1 MTSPQI
7 DDLQNVRYQTSNVH
21 RYEKQKR
28 NRPKPRSEHSSR
40 HVLHSVR
47 PFCTASFL
55 VRRVPSSQ
63 HIIPATTAS
72 VDITLGAA
80 PDKVWKLITTFVA
93 LPLAINSLPFVMIT
107 FVVLNYCSRND
118 GNLVL
123 SGGASGLRIS
133 SSDSIRALKKS
144 VLFPLGTTVSLR
156 S

>member
-1 MTSPQI
+1 MESKSETAQSHA
-7 DDLQNVRYQTSNVH
+7 QNIPLDIFFTLFV
-21 RYEKQKR
+21 
-28 NRPKPRSEHSSR
+28 R
-40 HVLHSVR
+40 HVQQAYSCEGFPRHNTLYLQ
-47 PFCTASFL
+47 P
-55 VRRVPSSQ
+55 
-63 HIIPATTAS
+63 TAS

-107 FVVLNYCSRND
+107 FVVLNYCSRNS